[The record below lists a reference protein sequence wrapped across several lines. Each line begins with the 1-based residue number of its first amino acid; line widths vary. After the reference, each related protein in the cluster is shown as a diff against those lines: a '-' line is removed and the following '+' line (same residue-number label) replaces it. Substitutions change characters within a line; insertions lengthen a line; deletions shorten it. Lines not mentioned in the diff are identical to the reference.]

1 MNQHS
6 PLRATGSLLER
17 AAELYGFGVP
27 AARPLPVP
35 PPEPELKPEPL
46 PEISRVQPKPAPEPV
61 TLAPQPKP
69 KPAASPSGRTG
80 AVDRARLREAAL
92 IEPDAPVGPLAEEF
106 RIVKR
111 QLLLTA
117 NAATELPPEKRRVI
131 LLCSAQPDE
140 GKTFCALN
148 LALSLAGEKDTEVLL
163 VDADFPKPEILSIL
177 GLEDGPGLVDA
188 IADPAIDPESLVVRT
203 DLKGL
208 SVLPTGRQADNVTE
222 LLASERT
229 REVLERLSEANHKRL
244 IIFDSPPA
252 LVASPATFLAAHAG
266 QLVMVVRADKTTEA
280 ELRDAL
286 ELLSGCERVS
296 LLLNGTGF
304 AAGGRRFG
312 AYYGYGQ

>member
-6 PLRATGSLLER
+6 PLRASGSLLER

-27 AARPLPVP
+27 AAQPLPVP
-35 PPEPELKPEPL
+35 APEPEPKPQL
-46 PEISRVQPKPAPEPV
+46 RPEIARVQPEPVPEPV
-61 TLAPQPKP
+61 PAAPQPKP
-69 KPAASPSGRTG
+69 KAAPVRTGRTG
-80 AVDRARLREAAL
+80 TVDRARLREAAL

-177 GLEDGPGLVDA
+177 GLEEGRGLVDA
-188 IADPAIDPESLVVRT
+188 IADPTVDPESLVVRT

-208 SVLPTGRQADNVTE
+208 SVLAAGRQADNVTE

-229 REVLERLSEANHKRL
+229 REVLERLSEANPKRL

>member
-27 AARPLPVP
+27 VRPLPVP
-35 PPEPELKPEPL
+35 APEPEPKPEEL
-46 PEISRVQPKPAPEPV
+46 PEISRIEPEAAPEPV
-61 TLAPQPKP
+61 IVAPQPKR
-69 KPAASPSGRTG
+69 KAAPAPTGRTG

-188 IADPAIDPESLVVRT
+188 IADPAVDPESLVVRT

-208 SVLPTGRQADNVTE
+208 SVLPAGRQADNVTE

-229 REVLERLSEANHKRL
+229 REVLERLSEANQKRL